1 MNVCTAHG
9 DAHHWE
15 DDWID
20 SGYVRQS
27 CACGNFRYFPEE
39 PEPADLVQGDAKLR
53 GNSGDADATEN
64 HPNGSER

>member
-39 PEPADLVQGDAKLR
+39 PEPEGRESSDA
-53 GNSGDADATEN
+53 
-64 HPNGSER
+64 